1 MAAFRSFSV
10 ALENKNKKK
19 NRNKMQSG
27 DGDLQSNAAVVVND
41 VGAGAETSEGLA
53 WWSAVESG
61 PELKVRFT
69 RRCRPDCGS
78 FYCGGECAGDVGGA
92 TVV

>member
-10 ALENKNKKK
+10 ALENKNKNKNK

-41 VGAGAETSEGLA
+41 AEAGAETSEGLA
-53 WWSAVESG
+53 
-61 PELKVRFT
+61 
-69 RRCRPDCGS
+69 
-78 FYCGGECAGDVGGA
+78 
-92 TVV
+92 